1 MKPYIS
7 VILSTVALIIL
18 ILVQV
23 YNISVTFQVKREQFD
38 TRYGALVKQ
47 ALFEYQITGGE
58 QTSDS
63 VFYIFD
69 LYAEDLLFRYQ
80 ETLPGENTDSLNAQV
95 LAAFSRVL
103 QKQSRPDDFLRDY
116 LAKAGAD
123 PDFHSGYFISE
134 LSLLDFDRLVPVY
147 RDTTRELPGEFQSAL
162 HADSYA
168 YEGNFFRIR
177 YDYLVDFTHKTAI
190 IYRDML
196 ITILLA
202 VFSILIVLLVFTLTM
217 RNMIIQ
223 KRLSDLKTDF
233 INNMT
238 HELKTPLSTIA
249 VASSTLSDSSI
260 QKEQSR
266 IQEISEMIN
275 KQNKHL
281 TQLIDRILEISIW
294 EKDQVRLKKSSIHI
308 YEFMEE
314 KIKLFKLENSG
325 KDINIH
331 ADYQL
336 DKDFVRLD
344 EIHMTTVLNNLL
356 SNAVKYCKESPEIK
370 INVSMNSMLVIR
382 IKDNGIGMRK
392 EEQKHVFDKFY
403 RAGKGDFKTVKGLGL
418 GLYYVKQIVSAH
430 GGEIELQSSPGKGS
444 TFTLSIPTNSEDGNT
459 S

>member
-1 MKPYIS
+1 MKPRIS
-7 VILSTVALIIL
+7 VILSTVALFIL

-38 TRYGALVKQ
+38 ARYGALVKQ

-58 QTSDS
+58 EVSDS
-63 VFYIFD
+63 VFYLFD

-80 ETLPGENTDSLNAQV
+80 ETLPGENTDSLNARV

-116 LAKAGAD
+116 LVKAGAD
-123 PDFHSGYFISE
+123 PDFRSGYFISE
-134 LSLLDFDRLVPVY
+134 LFLLDFDRRVPVY
-147 RDTTRELPGEFQSAL
+147 RDTTGELPGDFLSAL
-162 HADSYA
+162 HADSYV

-249 VASSTLSDSSI
+249 VASTTLSDSSL

-314 KIKLFKLENSG
+314 
-325 KDINIH
+325 
-331 ADYQL
+331 
-336 DKDFVRLD
+336 
-344 EIHMTTVLNNLL
+344 
-356 SNAVKYCKESPEIK
+356 
-370 INVSMNSMLVIR
+370 
-382 IKDNGIGMRK
+382 
-392 EEQKHVFDKFY
+392 
-403 RAGKGDFKTVKGLGL
+403 
-418 GLYYVKQIVSAH
+418 
-430 GGEIELQSSPGKGS
+430 
-444 TFTLSIPTNSEDGNT
+444 
-459 S
+459 